1 MILNA
6 EQILKEDLIL
16 LNDNS
21 YGKPAQVG
29 FDLSLKTVNQVGG
42 QVGKVLIDKTQ
53 ISRHTK
59 FEKSYFE
66 GKTGWLLY
74 AGVYDVTMNEG
85 CNIPPNRVGLIRQR
99 SSLMRNGALIQSSI
113 FDPGFRTDNVGTY
126 MFVHLPIFIEE
137 NARVAQMYFHD
148 CTPVSEDKLYN
159 GQFQNDNWRKK

>member
-6 EQILKEDLIL
+6 DQILEEGLIIP
-16 LNDNS
+16 DYFS
-21 YGKPAQVG
+21 HGKPAQVG
-29 FDLSLKTVNQVGG
+29 FDLSIKEVNQVGG
-42 QVGKVLIDKTQ
+42 NVGKVLVDRTEVSQHSIMYKIDVD
-53 ISRHTK
+53 
-59 FEKSYFE
+59 

-85 CNIPPNRVGLIRQR
+85 CNIAPNRVGLIRQR

-113 FDPGFRTDNVGTY
+113 FDPGFQTNNVGTY
-126 MFVHLPIFIEE
+126 MFVNNPIFIEE

-159 GQFQNDNWRKK
+159 GQFQNDKQRK

>member
-6 EQILKEDLIL
+6 DQILEEGLIIP
-16 LNDNS
+16 DYFS
-21 YGKPAQVG
+21 HGKPAQVG
-29 FDLSLKTVNQVGG
+29 FDLSIKEVYQVGG
-42 QVGKVLIDKTQ
+42 NVGKVLVDRTEVSQHNIMYKIDVD
-53 ISRHTK
+53 
-59 FEKSYFE
+59 

-85 CNIPPNRVGLIRQR
+85 CNIAPNRVGLIRQR

-113 FDPGFRTDNVGTY
+113 FDPGFQTNNVGTY
-126 MFVHLPIFIEE
+126 MFVNNPIFIEE

-159 GQFQNDNWRKK
+159 GQFQNDKQRK